1 MNLDHDITF
10 GPLAPFMI
18 DPTIEEIWINSPE
31 RIFIARAG
39 RSELTN
45 LLLTSDE
52 VRNIVERALMWSGR
66 RLDLSHPFV
75 DARLPDGSR
84 LHVAI
89 PEITAAHWAVNI
101 RKHLL
106 RHLSVD
112 ELANLGVMTPSI
124 ATTLKYCVQAG
135 LNILVSGGT
144 QSGKTTLLNALTGA
158 IPLTER
164 LVTIEEVF
172 ELNPQLPDVV
182 QMQTRSANLQG
193 EGEIPLRRLIKE
205 ALRMRPSRI
214 VVGEVREAEAL
225 DLLIALNSGLP
236 GMGTLHANSP
246 RDAITKLQTLPLL
259 AGENISH
266 KFIAP
271 TVASA
276 IDLIVHVSLDST
288 GMRRVQEIC
297 ALTGRYENDRAEI
310 ERLWIWNGKEY
321 EAGLGSL
328 PHPEKFTQIG
338 APIAMWWHK

>member
-1 MNLDHDITF
+1 MEIDVAF
-10 GPLAPFMI
+10 GPIAHLI
-18 DPTIEEIWINSPE
+18 SDPTIEEIWINTPN

-39 RSELTN
+39 KSELTN
-45 LLLTSDE
+45 LVLTADD
-52 VRNIVERALMWSGR
+52 VRQLVDRTLIWSGR

-84 LHVAI
+84 LHVVI
-89 PEITAAHWAVNI
+89 PEITAEHWVVNI

-106 RHLSVD
+106 RHLNINDLASRGSMTSEIALALTNSVR
-112 ELANLGVMTPSI
+112 
-124 ATTLKYCVQAG
+124 AG

-144 QSGKTTLLNALTGA
+144 QSGKTTMLNALVSAT
-158 IPLTER
+158 PLHER
-164 LVTIEEVF
+164 VITIEEVF
-172 ELNPQLPDVV
+172 ELKPILPDLVA
-182 QMQTRSANLQG
+182 MQTRGENLQG
-193 EGEIPLRRLIKE
+193 EGAVPLRKLFKE

-236 GMGTLHANSP
+236 GMGTLHANSA

-276 IDLIVHVSLDST
+276 IDLVVHVGMDSE
-288 GMRRVQEIC
+288 GRRQVREV
-297 ALTGRYENDRAEI
+297 ASLTGRFENDRAEI
-310 ERLWIWNGKEY
+310 EILWRWDGQQY
-321 EAGLGSL
+321 QRGVGSIGNE
-328 PHPEKFTQIG
+328 EKFESAGI
-338 APIAMWWHK
+338 PLESWWHK

>member
-1 MNLDHDITF
+1 MELDVAF
-10 GPLAPFMI
+10 GPIADFI
-18 DPTIEEIWINSPE
+18 TDPTIEEIWINSPQ
-31 RIFIARAG
+31 RIFVARRG
-39 RSELTN
+39 KSELTN
-45 LLLTSDE
+45 LVLTADQ
-52 VRNIVERALMWSGR
+52 VRELVDRTLIWSGR

-89 PEITAAHWAVNI
+89 PEITSQHWAVNI

-106 RHLSVD
+106 QHLTVEGLADRGSMSAEIAKALINSV
-112 ELANLGVMTPSI
+112 
-124 ATTLKYCVQAG
+124 KAG

-144 QSGKTTLLNALTGA
+144 QSGKTTMLNALVSATP
-158 IPLTER
+158 IYER
-164 LVTIEEVF
+164 VITIEEVF
-172 ELNPQLPDVV
+172 ELKPMLPDLVAL
-182 QMQTRSANLQG
+182 QTRSENLQG
-193 EGEIPLRRLIKE
+193 EGAIPLRRLIKE

-236 GMGTLHANSP
+236 GMGTLHANSA

-276 IDLIVHVSLDST
+276 LDLVVHMSLTAD
-288 GMRRVQEIC
+288 GARRVKEV
-297 ALTGRYENDRAEI
+297 AAVTGRFENDRAEI
-310 ERLWIWNGKEY
+310 ETLWRWNGHDY
-321 EAGLGSL
+321 ERGLGTIGQQD
-328 PHPEKFTQIG
+328 KFLAAGVPIESWWQI
-338 APIAMWWHK
+338 